1 MVVNL
6 LKENNLFISNLSI
19 KDFKNIKD
27 INFDFKKINVIAGE
41 TGEGKSAIIEAL
53 TFLQTNYLSDKIEEY
68 IRWNQKKF
76 VVSETFKY
84 KSKEYFYKI
93 IGGKT
98 TDREL
103 KIGSEDYYKSDAVK
117 QLSTII
123 DPDLTLYSN
132 ISLQHKSTELL
143 FEKPTPRL
151 QKIKPIFKVDKINEK
166 VELIKSDIK
175 EINLKIE
182 TLETE
187 VRTLQ
192 QVKIEYLEEPSF
204 PDVDIKEIENKLSL
218 LEEDRKKYQI
228 ELQQYEKYKEKLRQ
242 YEDAQ
247 KTIKILN
254 EEIEFENSK
263 AATYQLKPVKKIN
276 EDEFINKSKELDRI
290 KYDLFTLETEIKNYK
305 AIEIEKADLQ
315 NKIEERTK
323 LLSEN
328 TIKRLPRVSIT
339 KEQIEDLEN
348 SFVKQKSDYLFLLK
362 KLDAIKNG
370 NCPTCGSK
378 FEITD
383 VDLLKN
389 TIKSSEIEN
398 KNLEDQIILS
408 KKQIKER
415 EDIEQENKIIQSRLD
430 IWNKDIV
437 EFSKKLNE
445 VNLITEPDYSKKDEL
460 LKIQEPLFIE
470 LKKLEEDR
478 NIFNKVEEEN
488 KIVEKKIKDY
498 ESKILVLQTKIEE
511 NTKIQKPE
519 EFIFTVDYKT
529 VELQYNTLKTSIDN
543 YYKIESEI
551 KKIQEY
557 NDKIKEQ
564 KKKIVKDIN
573 TKENDIITF
582 RNEVTILKETAS
594 ILDKDFSSYLID
606 LGSTFIKNKM
616 NNFFQKGYGKYQI
629 DLKQDGKGIEFF
641 YSENKG
647 VDWHSVS
654 MLSGFEKQLFGVA
667 FRIALTKLQDLN
679 FLFLDEIDSDAS
691 DEKSLKLY
699 QTLLNE
705 NFDQLFLI
713 THNNFTKEYF
723 SNISECK
730 IFEIKNGSL
739 EN

>member
-1 MVVNL
+1 MSHWL
-6 LKENNLFISNLSI
+6 NNMFISNLSI

-27 INFDFKKINVIAGE
+27 INLDFKKINVIAGE

-76 VVSETFKY
+76 VISETFKY

-103 KIGSEDYYKSDAVK
+103 KIDSEDYYKSDAVK

-143 FEKPTPRL
+143 FEKPAPRL

-187 VRTLQ
+187 IRTLQ
-192 QVKIEYLEEPSF
+192 NVKIEFLEEPTL
-204 PDVDIKEIENKLSL
+204 PDVNIKELEVQLQM
-218 LEEDRKKYQI
+218 LEEDKKKYQI
-228 ELQQYEKYKEKLRQ
+228 ELQQYEKYKEKIRQ
-242 YEDAQ
+242 YDEAQ
-247 KTIKILN
+247 NIIKKLK
-254 EEIEFENSK
+254 EESEVEHNK
-263 AATYQLKPVKKIN
+263 AVTYQLKPVKKIN
-276 EDEFINKSKELDRI
+276 EAEFIDKSKELDKI
-290 KYDLFTLETEIKNYK
+290 KYELFTLETEIKNYK
-305 AIEIEKADLQ
+305 SIENERGDLQ
-315 NKIEERTK
+315 KKVEERQK
-323 LLSEN
+323 LLLEN
-328 TIKRLPRVSIT
+328 TIKRLPRISST
-339 KEQIEDLEN
+339 KEQVEDLEN

-378 FEITD
+378 FESSD
-383 VDLLKN
+383 VDLLKEN
-389 TIKSSEIEN
+389 LKLIEIKN
-398 KNLEDQIILS
+398 KELEEQIILN

-415 EDIEQENKIIQSRLD
+415 DDIEKENNIIQSRVD
-430 IWNKDIV
+430 IWNKDIT
-437 EFSKKLNE
+437 EFNKKLNE
-445 VNLITEPDYSKKDEL
+445 YNLVTEPNYFKKDEL
-460 LKIQEPLFIE
+460 LKIQELLFIE

-478 NIFNKVEEEN
+478 NISNKIEEEN
-488 KIVEKKIKDY
+488 KIIEKKIKEY
-498 ESKILVLQTKIEE
+498 ENKILVLQAKIEE
-511 NTKIQKPE
+511 NIKIQKPD
-519 EFIFTVDYKT
+519 EFIFTVDYKGIET
-529 VELQYNTLKTSIDN
+529 QYDIIKTSID
-543 YYKIESEI
+543 YYYRTESEI
-551 KKIQEY
+551 EKVQEY

-573 TKENDIITF
+573 TKENEVMTF
-582 RNEVTILKETAS
+582 RNEVVILKETAS

-616 NNFFQKGYGKYQI
+616 NVFFQKGYGKYQI

-641 YSENKG
+641 YSENNG

-654 MLSGFEKQLFGVA
+654 MLSGFEKQLFGIA
-667 FRIALTKLQDLN
+667 FRVALTKLQDLN

-705 NFDQLFLI
+705 NFEQLFLI

-723 SNISECK
+723 SNISDCK
-730 IFEIKNGSL
+730 IFEIKMVC
-739 EN
+739 